1 MAMESFGQIILS
13 GFLIGVLVSAP
24 MGPVGIL
31 IIQRTLNKG
40 RWAAFFTGIGAA
52 LSDIFYC
59 LLTGLGLAFI
69 TDFITAHDFLLEIL
83 GSLVIVAFAIYL
95 FQKNP
100 ARALRK
106 RHENKTTVFK
116 DIGTGFL
123 FTFSNPLILFF
134 IIGLFGRFNFLT
146 PDYQFYHYIVGY
158 VAIFVGALTWW
169 YLITFFINKI
179 RAHFNVRSM
188 WLLNRI
194 IGAILIIMAIVGI
207 YKGVT
212 GYINKNSD
220 HEQITTH
227 TVYQRA

>member
-1 MAMESFGQIILS
+1 MEIFGQIMVS
-13 GFLIGVLVSAP
+13 GLIIGVLVSAP
-24 MGPVGIL
+24 MGPVGML

-52 LSDIFYC
+52 FSDIVYC

-69 TDFITAHDFLLEIL
+69 TDFIEAHDFLLQIF
-83 GSLVIVAFAIYL
+83 GSLVLIAFAIYL

-106 RHENKTTVFK
+106 RRENKTTFFK

-134 IIGLFGRFNFLT
+134 IIGLFGRFNFLL
-146 PDYQFYHYIVGY
+146 PEYQYYHYIVGY
-158 VAIFVGALTWW
+158 TGIFVGALVWW
-169 YLITFFINKI
+169 YFITFIINKI

-194 IGAILIIMAIVGI
+194 IGSILIVMAVVGI
-207 YKGVT
+207 YKGIS
-212 GYINKNSD
+212 GYINKTQS
-220 HEQITTH
+220 HEQVTTH
-227 TVYQRA
+227 SLHQGA

>member
-1 MAMESFGQIILS
+1 MESFGQMIIS
-13 GFLIGVLVSAP
+13 GLLIGVLVSAP
-24 MGPVGIL
+24 MGPVGML

-52 LSDIFYC
+52 LSDILYC
-59 LLTGLGLAFI
+59 MLTGLGLAFI
-69 TDFITAHDFLLEIL
+69 TDFIEAHEFLLQII
-83 GSLVIVAFAIYL
+83 GSLVLVAFAIYL

-106 RHENKTTVFK
+106 RRENKTTFLK

-134 IIGLFGRFNFLT
+134 IIGLFGRFNFLL
-146 PDYQFYHYIVGY
+146 PEYRYYHYVAGY
-158 VAIFVGALTWW
+158 ASIFAGALLWW
-169 YLITFFINKI
+169 YLITFSVNKI

-194 IGAILIIMAIVGI
+194 IGMVLAVMAIVGI
-207 YKGVT
+207 YKGIS
-212 GYINKNSD
+212 GYFNKPDDN
-220 HEQITTH
+220 EQITSH
-227 TVYQRA
+227 TLHQGA

>member
-1 MAMESFGQIILS
+1 MEVFGQIMVS
-13 GFLIGVLVSAP
+13 GIIIGVLVSAP
-24 MGPVGIL
+24 MGPVGML

-52 LSDIFYC
+52 LSDIVYC

-69 TDFITAHDFLLEIL
+69 TDFIEAHDFLLQIF
-83 GSLVIVAFAIYL
+83 GSLVLIAFAIYL

-106 RHENKTTVFK
+106 RSENKTTFIK
-116 DIGTGFL
+116 DICTGFL

-134 IIGLFGRFNFLT
+134 IIGLFGRFNFLS
-146 PDYQFYHYIVGY
+146 PEYQFYHYIIGY
-158 VAIFVGALTWW
+158 FAIFVGALVWW
-169 YLITFFINKI
+169 HFITFIINKI

-194 IGAILIIMAIVGI
+194 IGSILIVMALVGI
-207 YKGVT
+207 YKGIS
-212 GYINKNSD
+212 GYINKTQNQ
-220 HEQITTH
+220 EQVTTH
-227 TVYQRA
+227 TLS